1 MITCRPDLSFA
12 VVKLTQFSACP
23 SEHYFN
29 GLRHC
34 LKYLRATKSEGI
46 HYWRTT
52 PNTEL
57 EKGPT
62 HAVNSAPVDLLSEDR
77 PNHPP
82 SSFHGYADSDWATCP
97 LTRRSFTGTCFLLA
111 GAVVAYKTRLQ
122 PTPALSSTEAEFM
135 AACDA
140 GKICLFVRSVL
151 HDLGVP
157 QAAASVLY
165 EDNEGAIGMA
175 NAQKPTQR
183 TRHMDIRYFALTDWV
198 ERDLLIL
205 DYIHNSKNL
214 ADNSTKPLSRIAFHR
229 HVDYILGRVP
239 PSHAPLT

>member
-1 MITCRPDLSFA
+1 MYAMITCRPYISFA
-12 VVKLTQFSACP
+12 VIKLAHSSACR
-23 SEHYFN
+23 SEIHYHAV
-29 GLRHC
+29 RHC
-34 LKYLRATKSEGI
+34 LKDLRQTKSDGI

-62 HAVNSAPVDLLSEDR
+62 PTVNSAPVDLLSEDR
-77 PNHPP
+77 PTHQP

-97 LTRRSFTGTCFLLA
+97 LTQRSFTGTCFLLA

-157 QAAASVLY
+157 QESVSVLY
-165 EDNEGAIGMA
+165 EDNEDTIA
-175 NAQKPTQR
+175 KYWFPVT
-183 TRHMDIRYFALTDWV
+183 TRPVL
-198 ERDLLIL
+198 
-205 DYIHNSKNL
+205 N
-214 ADNSTKPLSRIAFHR
+214 
-229 HVDYILGRVP
+229 RVLE
-239 PSHAPLT
+239 S

>member
-1 MITCRPDLSFA
+1 
-12 VVKLTQFSACP
+12 
-23 SEHYFN
+23 
-29 GLRHC
+29 
-34 LKYLRATKSEGI
+34 
-46 HYWRTT
+46 
-52 PNTEL
+52 
-57 EKGPT
+57 
-62 HAVNSAPVDLLSEDR
+62 
-77 PNHPP
+77 
-82 SSFHGYADSDWATCP
+82 
-97 LTRRSFTGTCFLLA
+97 
-111 GAVVAYKTRLQ
+111 
-122 PTPALSSTEAEFM
+122 M

-165 EDNEGAIGMA
+165 EDNEGAIGMV

-205 DYIHNSKNL
+205 DYIHTSKNL
-214 ADNSTKPLSRIAFHR
+214 ADNFTKPLSRIAFHR

-239 PSHAPLT
+239 PSHAPLARKRIGFKPLHNPVTIPHNTTTTPNTVVPRAATLQAPSDPWSFFCMEIPSLLVV